1 VDLAR
6 FSKLVARNLRVARH
20 RKGLTLE
27 AATKGRGEYRYLWE
41 LEKGARN
48 PTLEKLF
55 RIAKRYG
62 VTVAD
67 LVTVPGAEPTVD
79 LANADAVAPKRG
91 RKPKK
96 RAKAKRT

>member
-1 VDLAR
+1 MDLPR

-55 RIAKRYG
+55 RLAKRYG

-67 LVTVPGAEPTVD
+67 LVTVPGAEPSVD
-79 LANADAVAPKRG
+79 LASVDPEPPRRG